1 MSMDG
6 DVVDGS
12 QEAVSI
18 FLNSLERPGCHIYG
32 EYMEMTGST
41 YIIFILKFTSFN
53 GERDLKKRLI
63 GIY

>member
-18 FLNSLERPGCHIYG
+18 FLNSLERPGCHIHG
-32 EYMEMTGST
+32 EYMEMTGS
-41 YIIFILKFTSFN
+41 ILILKFTSFN

>member
-6 DVVDGS
+6 VVDGS
-12 QEAVSI
+12 HEAVSI
-18 FLNSLERPGCHIYG
+18 FLNSLERPGCHIYD
-32 EYMEMTGST
+32 EYMEMTGS
-41 YIIFILKFTSFN
+41 IFILKFTSFN